1 MAGPK
6 NVSYRCLSKR
16 PTTTS
21 LLIGRNRQNRPP
33 NSAAPKC
40 AVILRTVIE
49 QFDTIRP
56 MIYSATRVEQLSEV
70 SEREPT
76 FVAIGS
82 FDGVHLGH
90 QAVLQKMVSAAQE
103 TGTRT
108 AVLTFFPHP
117 QRVIQQLTE
126 PYYLTTLDERVRLL
140 AELGINLIITHPFN
154 DKVRQTR
161 AADFVMDL
169 CQYLDMRQL
178 WGGNFALGY
187 RREGDIPF
195 LRRLGQEKGYTV
207 EQVETM
213 VMWQGERVSSSR
225 IRRSLLEGDL
235 VEVNGCLGRPYRV
248 SGIVVKGQQMGRTL
262 GFPTANLDH
271 WTEQLLPD
279 NGVYATYAWLD
290 DVRYVA
296 ATNVGVRP
304 TVNGAALTVEAH
316 LLDFDADIYGR
327 TLRLEF
333 ITRIRPEMKFSG
345 LDALKAEIQADV
357 QRVRQLLGSH

>member
-1 MAGPK
+1 M
-6 NVSYRCLSKR
+6 R
-16 PTTTS
+16 PY
-21 LLIGRNRQNRPP
+21 
-33 NSAAPKC
+33 
-40 AVILRTVIE
+40 LRTVID

-56 MIYSATRVEQLSEV
+56 MIQSAIRVEQLSEV
-70 SEREPT
+70 NEKKPT
-76 FVAIGS
+76 FVAVGS

-90 QAVLQKMVSAAQE
+90 QAVLQKMVAAAKPK
-103 TGTRT
+103 GVRT

-117 QRVIQQLTE
+117 KRVIQQLTE

-140 AELGINLIITHPFN
+140 AKLGIDLIITHPFN
-154 DKVRQTR
+154 ETVRHTR
-161 AADFVMDL
+161 AADFVADL
-169 CQYLDMRQL
+169 CHYLDMRQL

-187 RREGDIPF
+187 KREGDIPF
-195 LRRLGQEKGYTV
+195 LRQLGKEKGYTV
-207 EQVETM
+207 EQVEGM

-235 VEVNGCLGRPYRV
+235 AEVNGCLGRPYCV
-248 SGIVVKGQQMGRTL
+248 SGVVVEGQKMGRTI
-262 GFPTANLDH
+262 GFPTANLDY

-290 DVRYVA
+290 GVRHLA

-304 TVNGAALTVEAH
+304 TVNGHQLTVEAH

-333 ITRIRPEMKFSG
+333 VAHIRPEMKFSG

-357 QRVRQLLGSH
+357 QRVRKLLTNI